1 MTLPKIIHD
10 KNFKTLMD
18 SMSVSIFI
26 KDADSNIIFMNQAC
40 EQAWQVNFADVM
52 GTDGSQFFPPEQQA
66 FFLSADKKVF
76 AGKVKVELEEWIWS
90 KPLQQNR
97 LYATTKVPTYDASGA
112 PLFLIAT
119 TQDITERKQSE
130 VRIQRLT
137 HLYKAL
143 SEVNQA
149 IVRMSDEQQLFPLIC
164 RCAVEHG
171 GMQMAW
177 IGQSNN
183 DDQQIRPVAKYGKHL
198 DYIDKLVISAYADVP
213 EGRGPVGSAFRE
225 NKIVIVNDIEAD
237 PTLNAWKNVMARC
250 GWQSIAAFPI
260 YRNNQ
265 PFAVFCV
272 YHDQKGAFD
281 ESAISLLEEMSKD
294 ITFALANFDR
304 EAQRQ
309 NDETSSRLAAL
320 VYETSSEA
328 MMVTDASHMIVAVNN
343 AFTEITGYAES
354 EVVGLPG
361 VILKS
366 GKHDATFYQAM
377 GHQMRLTGKWH
388 GEIWNKRKNGEI
400 FPNRLTLN
408 TVYNEDDSVKYRVS
422 LFTDISQQKQDEEM
436 IWRQGNVDA
445 LTGLPNRRMFHQNLE
460 QEIKKSQRSGL
471 PFVLMFLDLDDFK
484 EVNDSFGHA
493 MGDLL
498 LKQTAE
504 RLKLCVRE
512 FDSIARLGGDEF
524 TVILSEVDNLKG
536 ADRVIEA
543 ILASIAEPFRLKD
556 KQAFVSVSIGVTLYP
571 NDASDADNLLKNADQ
586 AMYAAK
592 KTGRNQF
599 SYFTKSM
606 QEVAQKR
613 MRMAVDL
620 RGAVHGGQIWVAYQ
634 PILDL
639 KTGHIVKAEALARWT
654 HPALGAFSPAEFIP
668 VAEHTGLI
676 VDIGQ
681 WIFEQVILQVKRWQ
695 QLYRTDF
702 QVSVNKSPVQIYNK
716 MSRYASWG
724 HQLAQAGLSGKSIV
738 VEITEGLLL
747 DANEVVNKKF
757 LEFRDASIQVA
768 LDDFGTG
775 YSSLSYLKKFDI
787 DYIKIDRTFV
797 SHLAPNSDDLALCEA
812 MILMAHKLG
821 IKVIAEGIET
831 QEQQQLLIA
840 AGCDF
845 GQGFLFSE
853 ALPADEFEQFLL
865 KSSGLK
871 TSGWH

>member
-1 MTLPKIIHD
+1 MLSKIIND
-10 KNFKTLMD
+10 KNLKVLMD
-18 SMSVSIFI
+18 SMPLAIFV
-26 KDADSNIIFMNQAC
+26 KDAESKFVYMNQVC
-40 EQAWQVNFADVM
+40 EQDWQVTFAEII
-52 GTDGSQFFPPEQQA
+52 GTDGGHLFPPEQQELFIA
-66 FFLSADKKVF
+66 ADQKVF
-76 AGKVKVELEEWIWS
+76 AGKVKVEFEEWIWNKS
-90 KPLQQNR
+90 LQQNR
-97 LYATTKVPTYDASGA
+97 YYLTSKMPVYDELGQ
-112 PLFLIAT
+112 PKYLIAI
-119 TQDITERKQSE
+119 TQDITERQQSAA
-130 VRIQRLT
+130 RILRLT

-143 SEVNQA
+143 SEVNQS
-149 IVRMSDEQQLFPLIC
+149 IVRLSDPQQLFPTIC
-164 RCAVEHG
+164 HCAVEHG

-177 IGQSNN
+177 VGQINPS
-183 DDQQIRPVAKYGKHL
+183 DQKILPVAKCGKNL
-198 DYIDKLVISAYADVP
+198 DYLDKLVVSADVALP
-213 EGRGPVGSAFRE
+213 EGRGPVGNSFRD
-225 NKIVIVNDIEAD
+225 NKIVIIDDIDLDPSVNVWRKLLIGY
-237 PTLNAWKNVMARC
+237 
-250 GWQSIAAFPI
+250 GWQSIGIFPI
-260 YRNNQ
+260 MRNNQ
-265 PFAVFCV
+265 RFAVLCV
-272 YHDQKGAFD
+272 YHDQKAAFD
-281 ESAISLLEEMSKD
+281 ESAISLLDEMAQD
-294 ITFALANFDR
+294 ISFALDNFDR
-304 EAQRQ
+304 KAQHNSDEASQ
-309 NDETSSRLAAL
+309 RLAAL

-328 MMVTDASHMIVAVNN
+328 MMVTDADHKIVAVNK
-343 AFTEITGYAES
+343 AFTEITGYNEAD
-354 EVVGLPG
+354 VVGQSG
-361 VILKS
+361 NILKS
-366 GKHDATFYQAM
+366 GRHDSSFYHAM

-388 GEIWNKRKNGEI
+388 GEIWNMRKNGEI

-408 TVYNEDDSVKYRVS
+408 TVYNQDGSIQYRVS
-422 LFTDISQQKQDEEM
+422 LFTDISQQKQDEDI
-436 IWRQGNVDA
+436 IWRQSNVDA
-445 LTGLPNRRMFHQNLE
+445 LTGLPNRRMFHLNLE

-471 PFVLMFLDLDDFK
+471 PLVLMFLDLDDFK

-493 MGDLL
+493 MGDML

-543 ILASIAEPFRLKD
+543 ILTSITEPFQLKD
-556 KQAFVSVSIGVTLYP
+556 KQAFISVSIGVTLYP
-571 NDASDADNLLKNADQ
+571 NDAMDADNLLKNADQ

-592 KTGRNQF
+592 KAGRNQF

-639 KTGHIVKAEALARWT
+639 KTGHIAKAEALARWT

-668 VAEHTGLI
+668 IAEHTGLI
-676 VDIGQ
+676 IDIGQ
-681 WIFEQVILQVKRWQ
+681 WIFEQVVLQVKRWQ
-695 QLYRTDF
+695 KLFHPDF
-702 QVSVNKSPVQIYNK
+702 QVSVNKSPVQIHNK
-716 MSRYASWG
+716 TSRYASWG
-724 HQLAQAGLSGKSIV
+724 HQLAQAGLLGKSIV

-747 DANEVVNKKF
+747 DPNEVVNKKL

-797 SHLAPNSDDLALCEA
+797 SHLSPNSDDLALCEA

-831 QEQQQLLIA
+831 DEQQQLLIA

-853 ALPADEFEQFLL
+853 PLPADEFERFLI

>member
-1 MTLPKIIHD
+1 MLSKIIHD
-10 KNFKTLMD
+10 KNLKALMD
-18 SMSVSIFI
+18 SMPVSIFI
-26 KDADSNIIFMNQAC
+26 KDAESNLVFMNHAC
-40 EQAWQVNFADVM
+40 EQAWQINSADVI
-52 GTDGSQFFPPEQQA
+52 GTDGHQFFPPEQQA
-66 FFLSADKKVF
+66 CFLATDKEVF
-76 AGKVKVELEEWIWS
+76 SGKAKVECEEWIWNAA
-90 KPLQQNR
+90 LQQNR
-97 LYATTKVPTYDASGA
+97 LYITTKMPVYDALGQ

-119 TQDITERKQSE
+119 TYDITERKQSE
-130 VRIQRLT
+130 SRIQRLT

-149 IVRMSDEQQLFPLIC
+149 IVRMSNEQQLFPLIC
-164 RCAVEHG
+164 QCAVDHG

-177 IGQSNN
+177 IGQSNGEN
-183 DDQQIRPVAKYGKHL
+183 QQILPVAKYGKDL
-198 DYIDKLVISAYADVP
+198 DYLDRIVVSASADAP
-213 EGRGPVGSAFRE
+213 EGRGPVGTAFRE
-225 NKIVIVNDIEAD
+225 NRIFIINDVEAD
-237 PTLNAWKNVMARC
+237 PTLNFWRKTIDGY
-250 GWQSIAAFPI
+250 GWQSMAAFPI
-260 YRNNQ
+260 YRANQ
-265 PFAVFCV
+265 PFAVLCV
-272 YHDQKGAFD
+272 YHNQKDVFD
-281 ESAISLLEEMSKD
+281 ESAISLLVEMSKD
-294 ITFALANFDR
+294 ITFALENFDR
-304 EAQRQ
+304 EAQRK
-309 NDETSSRLAAL
+309 NDEASSRLAAL

-328 MMVTDASHMIVAVNN
+328 MMVTDANHIIVAVNN
-343 AFTEITGYAES
+343 AFTEITGYTES
-354 EVVGLPG
+354 EIVGLSG
-361 VILKS
+361 TILKS
-366 GKHDATFYQAM
+366 GRHDSAFYQAM

-388 GEIWNKRKNGEI
+388 GEIWNKRKSGEI

-408 TVYNEDDSVKYRVS
+408 TVYNEDGSVKYRVS
-422 LFTDISQQKQDEEM
+422 LFTDISQQKHDEEM

-493 MGDLL
+493 MGDML

-524 TVILSEVDNLKG
+524 TVVLSEVDNLKG

-556 KQAFVSVSIGVTLYP
+556 KQAFISVSIGVTLYP
-571 NDASDADNLLKNADQ
+571 NDALDADNLLKNADQ

-599 SYFTKSM
+599 SYFTRSM

-613 MRMAVDL
+613 IRMAVDL

-654 HPALGAFSPAEFIP
+654 HPVLGAFSPAEFIP
-668 VAEHTGLI
+668 IAEHTGLI

-681 WIFEQVILQVKRWQ
+681 WIFEQAIMQVKRWQ
-695 QLYRTDF
+695 QLYHPDF
-702 QVSVNKSPVQIYNK
+702 QVSVNKSPVQIHNK

-724 HQLAQAGLSGKSIV
+724 HQLTQAGLLGKSIV

-747 DANEVVNKKF
+747 DANDVVNKKL

-797 SHLAPNSDDLALCEA
+797 SHLAPSSDDLALCEA

-831 QEQQQLLIA
+831 EEQQQLLIA
-840 AGCDF
+840 AGCDY

-853 ALPADEFEQFLL
+853 PLPAEEFERFLL

>member
-1 MTLPKIIHD
+1 MLSKIIHD
-10 KNFKTLMD
+10 ENLKALMD
-18 SMSVSIFI
+18 SMPVSIFI
-26 KDADSNIIFMNQAC
+26 KDAESNLVFMNHAC
-40 EQAWQVNFADVM
+40 EQAWQINFADVV
-52 GTDGSQFFPPEQQA
+52 GTKGHQFFPPEQQIC
-66 FFLSADKKVF
+66 FLAADKKVF
-76 AGKVKVELEEWIWS
+76 AEKVKVEFEEWIWNAA
-90 KPLQQNR
+90 LQQNR
-97 LYATTKVPTYDASGA
+97 LYITTKMPVYDALGE

-119 TQDITERKQSE
+119 TYDITERKQSE
-130 VRIQRLT
+130 SRIQRLT

-149 IVRMSDEQQLFPLIC
+149 IVRMGDEQQLFPLIC
-164 RCAVEHG
+164 QCAVEHG

-177 IGQSNN
+177 IGQSDN
-183 DDQQIRPVAKYGKHL
+183 DSQQILPVAKYGQHL
-198 DYIDKLVISAYADVP
+198 DYLDKIVVSASAEVP

-225 NKIVIVNDIEAD
+225 NRVFIINDVEAD
-237 PTLNAWKNVMARC
+237 STLNLWRKAMDGY
-250 GWQSIAAFPI
+250 GWQSMAAFPI
-260 YRNNQ
+260 YRGNQ
-265 PFAVFCV
+265 PFAVLCV
-272 YHDQKGAFD
+272 YHNQKDVFD
-281 ESAISLLEEMSKD
+281 ESAISLLGEMSKD
-294 ITFALANFDR
+294 ITFALENFDR
-304 EAQRQ
+304 EAQRK

-328 MMVTDASHMIVAVNN
+328 MMVTDANHYVVAVNN
-343 AFTEITGYAES
+343 AFTEITGYTES
-354 EVVGLPG
+354 EIVGLSG
-361 VILKS
+361 TILKS
-366 GKHDATFYQAM
+366 GKHDSAFYQAM

-388 GEIWNKRKNGEI
+388 GEIWNKRKSGET

-408 TVYNEDDSVKYRVS
+408 TVYNEDGSVKYRVS
-422 LFTDISQQKQDEEM
+422 LFTDISQQKHDEEM

-543 ILASIAEPFRLKD
+543 ILASIAEPFQLKD
-556 KQAFVSVSIGVTLYP
+556 KQAFISVSIGVTLYP
-571 NDASDADNLLKNADQ
+571 NDAADADNLLKNADQ

-599 SYFTKSM
+599 SYFTRSM

-668 VAEHTGLI
+668 IAEHTGLI

-695 QLYRTDF
+695 QLYHPDF
-702 QVSVNKSPVQIYNK
+702 QVSVNKSPVQIHNK

-724 HQLAQAGLSGKSIV
+724 HQLMQAGLLGKSIV

-747 DANEVVNKKF
+747 DANDVVNKKL
-757 LEFRDASIQVA
+757 LEYRDASIQVA

-797 SHLAPNSDDLALCEA
+797 SHLAPSSDDLALCEA

-831 QEQQQLLIA
+831 EEQQQLLIA
-840 AGCDF
+840 AGCDY

-853 ALPADEFEQFLL
+853 PLPAEEFEKFLL